1 MSTTTGNTQPIWIAK
16 GDLTTNASTGMNQA
30 ITLAANDYTGAGAN
44 NVLVFTAGPDGA
56 RMERLKF
63 TAAGTNIQSVA
74 RIFINN
80 GATNATATNNSL
92 VAEMSLPATTASA
105 TAALVSPEFI
115 MPGGALAIPAG
126 FKIYVGLGTAVAAG
140 WVVTPICGQ
149 Y

>member
-1 MSTTTGNTQPIWIAK
+1 MSTTTGNVQPIWIAK
-16 GDLTTNASTGMNQA
+16 GDLSNNGTTGMNQA
-30 ITLAANDYTGAGAN
+30 VTLAANDYTGIGVN
-44 NVLVFTAGPDGA
+44 NVLVFTSGADGA

-80 GATNATATNNSL
+80 GAANTTATNNTL
-92 VAEMSLPATTASA
+92 IGEISLPATTASA
-105 TAALVSPEFI
+105 TAALISPEFI
-115 MPGGALAIPAG
+115 MPGGALALPPG
-126 FKIYVGLGTAVAAG
+126 FRIYIGLGTAVAAG